1 MFLIATLHFLG
12 PIKNVQENFA
22 EVKITTE
29 KTGKTGQTGQDVAQM
44 KDGVAQIKG

>member
-12 PIKNVQENFA
+12 PIKNVQENLA

-29 KTGKTGQTGQDVAQM
+29 KTGQDVAQM